1 MYSLPQFIESRR
13 PHCKQIEADCSL
25 DYNIK
30 YFYPNEPDI
39 HFNKIPKTPS
49 IEIHK
54 SITDYL
60 CHVKKYNFNPFYVA
74 ECKSIQVR
82 CMNDVGSV
90 IVCDESGNIF
100 EDISSRY
107 KFEVDDDV
115 NEIHLS
121 GENVLLAL
129 DSGSNYFHWLC
140 QILPRIK
147 LLQENGIDWSK
158 INKILIPEIRGD
170 FVKHSLKSL
179 NVPIEKIIE
188 TKKNDLYSF
197 ESLIIPCKP
206 NNHIYVS
213 RWSIEF
219 LKSTF
224 LKKNS
229 EQKDKIYI
237 KRKEA
242 QGRNIINEEEIL
254 PILKEKG
261 YKAIYLEDYNIF
273 EQARI
278 FNAAKSIISPHGA
291 ALGNLVFCQQGTH
304 FLELF
309 NVSHFHCL
317 YWNFANILDLDYYYY
332 QSKGNKVAPPNNKN
346 QNIYID
352 INNFKEII
360 C

>member
-1 MYSLPQFIESRR
+1 MYSLSEFIESRR
-13 PHCKQIEADCSL
+13 PHCKQIDADCDL

-74 ECKSIQVR
+74 EGKSIQVR

-90 IVCDESGNIF
+90 IVADEKGNVF

-147 LLQENGIDWSK
+147 LLQDNGIDWSK
-158 INKILIPEIRGD
+158 INKILIPEVRGD

-242 QGRNIINEEEIL
+242 QGRNIINEKEIL

-261 YKAIYLEDYNIF
+261 YRAIYLEDYNIF

-278 FNAAKSIISPHGA
+278 FNTAKSIVSPHGA

-309 NVSHFHCL
+309 NASHFHCL

-332 QSKGNKVAPPNNKN
+332 QSNNNMIAPPNNKN
-346 QNIYID
+346 QNIHIETSIFRD
-352 INNFKEII
+352 ILI
-360 C
+360 

>member
-1 MYSLPQFIESRR
+1 MYSLSQFIESRR

-82 CMNDVGSV
+82 
-90 IVCDESGNIF
+90 
-100 EDISSRY
+100 
-107 KFEVDDDV
+107 
-115 NEIHLS
+115 
-121 GENVLLAL
+121 
-129 DSGSNYFHWLC
+129 
-140 QILPRIK
+140 
-147 LLQENGIDWSK
+147 NGIDWSK

-179 NVPIEKIIE
+179 NVPIDKVIE

-206 NNHIYVS
+206 NNHIYIS

-278 FNAAKSIISPHGA
+278 FNTAKSIVSPHGA

-309 NVSHFHCL
+309 NASHFHCL

-332 QSKGNKVAPPNNKN
+332 QSNNNIIAPPDNKN
-346 QNIYID
+346 QNIQLNID
-352 INNFKEII
+352 LFRKMLV
-360 C
+360 